1 MNKKSGLKSD
11 VKRKLVTGTIEVIIG
26 LGILIF
32 SWVTD
37 ASLYLYAGILFAAS
51 GAFTLVICILR
62 IFADKK
68 MAQKQVEQE
77 QSIQTTENV
86 VEVAEE
92 VKEKEQ
98 AQPTSQDSSDTEK

>member
-1 MNKKSGLKSD
+1 MDNKSNIKSD
-11 VKRKLVTGTIEVIIG
+11 VKRKLFTGSIETVIG

-68 MAQKQVEQE
+68 TAQKQEEQK
-77 QSIQTTENV
+77 QSTQTTENV
-86 VEVAEE
+86 VEVTEE
-92 VKEKEQ
+92 VNEKEQ
-98 AQPTSQDSSDTEK
+98 AQPSSQNTNHTEN